1 MVVSDELPGD
11 GADPGLEAQAA
22 DDTFQR
28 QILWTLA
35 DQRRPD
41 LDLAR
46 RIDVFAVQR
55 AEAESGSADGREQQG
70 AQVPLVCAPA
80 PDGAEVQ
87 TRLVAGEGDRPLEKV
102 SDRSQQH

>member
-41 LDLAR
+41 LDLGR
-46 RIDVFAVQR
+46 RIHVFAVQR
-55 AEAESGSADGREQQG
+55 AEGYI
-70 AQVPLVCAPA
+70 
-80 PDGAEVQ
+80 
-87 TRLVAGEGDRPLEKV
+87 
-102 SDRSQQH
+102 